1 MENAPQGQGELK
13 QLRDNICRTVNSLEL
28 CWGCERICE
37 CEQWLVNE
45 AVPVWL
51 CIHCLS
57 EVSFRLQKQLGVT
70 VSPLPV

>member
-1 MENAPQGQGELK
+1 MENTPQGPGELK

-45 AVPVWL
+45 AVPIWL
-51 CIHCLS
+51 CIECLS
-57 EVSFRLQKQLGVT
+57 EVSYRLQEEWSVT